1 LSLFLEWNNLLLSEF
16 FSPSS
21 AEEDV
26 WLQTS
31 RHELDSFGL
40 HLGGAAGL
48 IDAIAGGGGLIQLP
62 ALMIGLAKSETVV
75 ILGTNKV
82 PSIFGTS
89 ASALI
94 YRRNIKTDSKLLVTM
109 AFPAFIGSMGG
120 ASLASRIPTE
130 ILKPLVVSLLIA
142 VLIYTWKRPQLGQI
156 ELLRHSEPLRL
167 KIAAIAAL
175 VIGFYDGLIGPGA
188 GSFLVLTLVAILG
201 FAFLSASATA
211 KVVNVATNLGAI
223 IIFGVNGEIIWKIG
237 LTLAIANVAGGLI
250 GAHLALRGGSN
261 LVRKVFMG
269 VTLAL
274 IVKVAIDTFTAFN

>member
-1 LSLFLEWNNLLLSEF
+1 MFADLSLYTLIFLALAAF
-16 FSPSS
+16 
-21 AEEDV
+21 
-26 WLQTS
+26 
-31 RHELDSFGL
+31 
-40 HLGGAAGL
+40 AAGL

-62 ALMIGLAKSETVV
+62 AMLIGLAKTETVV

-89 ASALI
+89 ASALM
-94 YRRNIKTDSKLLVTM
+94 YRRNIKSDSKLLFIM
-109 AFPAFIGSMGG
+109 ALPALLGSMGG

-130 ILKPLVVSLLIA
+130 VLKPIVVSLLIA

-156 ELLRHSEPLRL
+156 ESLRQSEPLRL

-175 VIGFYDGLIGPGA
+175 VIGFYDGLIGPGT

-201 FAFLSASATA
+201 FAFLSASAIA

-223 IIFGVNGEIIWKIG
+223 IIFGANGEIIWKIG
-237 LTLAIANVAGGLI
+237 LTLAIANVVGSLI
-250 GAHLALRGGSN
+250 GAHLALKGGSS

-274 IVKVAIDTFTAFN
+274 IIKVAIDTISAFN

>member
-1 LSLFLEWNNLLLSEF
+1 MFADLTLYTLLFLAVAAF
-16 FSPSS
+16 
-21 AEEDV
+21 
-26 WLQTS
+26 
-31 RHELDSFGL
+31 
-40 HLGGAAGL
+40 AAGL

-62 ALMIGLAKSETVV
+62 ALMIGLAKTETVV

-89 ASALI
+89 ASALM
-94 YRRNIKTDSKLLVTM
+94 YRRNIKTDSKLLLTM
-109 AFPAFIGSMGG
+109 VVPAFLGSMGG
-120 ASLASRIPTE
+120 ASLASRIPSE
-130 ILKPLVVSLLIA
+130 VLKPIVVSLLIA

-156 ELLRHSEPLRL
+156 ESLRQSEPLRL
-167 KIAAIAAL
+167 KIAAFAAV

-188 GSFLVLTLVAILG
+188 GSFLVLTLVAVLG
-201 FAFLSASATA
+201 FAFLSASAIA

-223 IIFGVNGEIIWKIG
+223 IIFGANGEIIWKIG

-250 GAHLALRGGSN
+250 GAHLAIKGGSN

-274 IVKVAIDTFTAFN
+274 IIKVAIDTISAFN

>member
-1 LSLFLEWNNLLLSEF
+1 MFADLTLYTLVFLALAAF
-16 FSPSS
+16 
-21 AEEDV
+21 
-26 WLQTS
+26 
-31 RHELDSFGL
+31 
-40 HLGGAAGL
+40 AAGL

-62 ALMIGLAKSETVV
+62 ALMIGLAKTETVV

-82 PSIFGTS
+82 TSIFGTS
-89 ASALI
+89 ASALM
-94 YRRNIKTDSKLLVTM
+94 YRRNIKTDSKLLITM
-109 AFPAFIGSMGG
+109 VLPAFIGSMGG
-120 ASLASRIPTE
+120 ASLASLIPSE
-130 ILKPLVVSLLIA
+130 VLKPIVVSLLIA

-156 ELLRHSEPLRL
+156 ELLRHSAPLRL
-167 KIAAIAAL
+167 KIAAVAAL

-201 FAFLSASATA
+201 YAFLSASAIA

-223 IIFGVNGEIIWKIG
+223 IIFGANGEIIWKIG

-250 GAHLALRGGSN
+250 GAHLALKGGSN

-274 IVKVAIDTFTAFN
+274 IIKVAIDTISALN

>member
-1 LSLFLEWNNLLLSEF
+1 MFADLTLYTLLFLAVAAF
-16 FSPSS
+16 
-21 AEEDV
+21 
-26 WLQTS
+26 
-31 RHELDSFGL
+31 
-40 HLGGAAGL
+40 AAGL

-62 ALMIGLAKSETVV
+62 ALMIGLANTETVI

-89 ASALI
+89 ASALM
-94 YRRNIKTDSKLLVTM
+94 YRRNIKTDSKLLLTM
-109 AFPAFIGSMGG
+109 VVPAFLGSMGG
-120 ASLASRIPTE
+120 ASLASRIPSE
-130 ILKPLVVSLLIA
+130 VLKPIVVFLLIA

-156 ELLRHSEPLRL
+156 ESLRQSEPLRL
-167 KIAAIAAL
+167 KIAAFAAV

-188 GSFLVLTLVAILG
+188 GSFLVLTLVAVLG
-201 FAFLSASATA
+201 FAFLSASAIA

-223 IIFGVNGEIIWKIG
+223 IIFEANGEIIWKIG

-250 GAHLALRGGSN
+250 GAHLALKGGSN

-274 IVKVAIDTFTAFN
+274 IIKVAIDTISAFN

>member
-1 LSLFLEWNNLLLSEF
+1 M
-16 FSPSS
+16 
-21 AEEDV
+21 
-26 WLQTS
+26 
-31 RHELDSFGL
+31 
-40 HLGGAAGL
+40 
-48 IDAIAGGGGLIQLP
+48 
-62 ALMIGLAKSETVV
+62 AL
-75 ILGTNKV
+75 
-82 PSIFGTS
+82 
-89 ASALI
+89 
-94 YRRNIKTDSKLLVTM
+94 
-109 AFPAFIGSMGG
+109 PAFIGSMGG

-156 ELLRHSEPLRL
+156 ESLRHSEPLRL
-167 KIAAIAAL
+167 KIAAFAAL
-175 VIGFYDGLIGPGA
+175 IIGFYDGLIGPGA

-223 IIFGVNGEIIWKIG
+223 IIFGANGEIIWKIG

-274 IVKVAIDTFTAFN
+274 IIKVAIDTITAFN

>member
-1 LSLFLEWNNLLLSEF
+1 MFADLTLYTLIFLALAAF
-16 FSPSS
+16 
-21 AEEDV
+21 
-26 WLQTS
+26 
-31 RHELDSFGL
+31 
-40 HLGGAAGL
+40 AAGL

-62 ALMIGLAKSETVV
+62 AMLIGLAKTETVV

-89 ASALI
+89 ASALM
-94 YRRNIKTDSKLLVTM
+94 YRRNIKSDSKLLFIMVL
-109 AFPAFIGSMGG
+109 PALLGSMGG

-130 ILKPLVVSLLIA
+130 VLKPIVVSLLIA

-156 ELLRHSEPLRL
+156 ESLRQSEPLRL

-175 VIGFYDGLIGPGA
+175 VIGFYDGLIGPGT

-201 FAFLSASATA
+201 FAFLSASAIA

-223 IIFGVNGEIIWKIG
+223 IIFGANGEIIWKIG
-237 LTLAIANVAGGLI
+237 LTLAIANVAGSLI
-250 GAHLALRGGSN
+250 GAHLALKGGSN

-274 IVKVAIDTFTAFN
+274 IIKVAIDTLSAFN

>member
-1 LSLFLEWNNLLLSEF
+1 MFADLTLYTLIFLALAA
-16 FSPSS
+16 FS
-21 AEEDV
+21 
-26 WLQTS
+26 
-31 RHELDSFGL
+31 
-40 HLGGAAGL
+40 AGL

-62 ALMIGLAKSETVV
+62 AMLIGLAKTETVV

-89 ASALI
+89 ASALM
-94 YRRNIKTDSKLLVTM
+94 YRRNIKSDSNLLFIM
-109 AFPAFIGSMGG
+109 ALPALLGSMGG

-130 ILKPLVVSLLIA
+130 VLKPIVVSLLIA

-156 ELLRHSEPLRL
+156 ESLRQSEPLRL

-175 VIGFYDGLIGPGA
+175 VIGFYDGLIGPGT

-201 FAFLSASATA
+201 FAFLSASAIA

-223 IIFGVNGEIIWKIG
+223 IIFGANGEIIWKIG
-237 LTLAIANVAGGLI
+237 LTLAIANVVGSLI
-250 GAHLALRGGSN
+250 GAHLALKGGSS

-274 IVKVAIDTFTAFN
+274 IIKVAIDTISAFN